1 MASSSDRDGLSEHV
15 VSPRFSFFQQVRNE
29 SVYLTLLAAL
39 FIVAALVYEQPR
51 IAMWFGFMLAGYSA
65 IANDSI
71 QTIGTFI
78 ASNQKRPWW
87 ILWLFIGGV
96 FVLTILDSL
105 RVYDGAFWAKPLA
118 IGSGELQWSGDV
130 SHDRL
135 AAKGFSEA
143 PQAFEYLQLAAPIF
157 LLILTRLRVP
167 VSTSFLILTCFATDP
182 EGITSMLGKSLSGYG
197 VAFGVALIVWFTVT
211 RALEGLIARRPTPRP
226 FWVPLQWVSTGFLWS
241 QWIAQDAANIAVY
254 LPREMSGGQ
263 ATFFIVFIFVGLAL
277 LFYLRGDRIQEI
289 VTEKSD
295 VYDVRAAT
303 LIDFVYAL
311 VLYYF
316 KELNNVPM
324 STTWVFL
331 GLLAGREVAITIA
344 SRRAN
349 KRSAGQTAL
358 LIGRDIGYAGIGL
371 IVSIAIAWGVNP
383 EIVSDIFG

>member
-1 MASSSDRDGLSEHV
+1 MALSPDPTDGLAEHV
-15 VSPRFSFFQQVRNE
+15 VPPRETFLGRMKGE
-29 SVYLTLLAAL
+29 GTYLAILAVL
-39 FIVAALVYEQPR
+39 FVVAAVVYDEPR

-78 ASNQKRPWW
+78 ASNRHRPWW
-87 ILWLFIGGV
+87 ILWIFIGGV
-96 FVLTILDSL
+96 FVLTILDSWI
-105 RVYDGAFWAKPLA
+105 RYD
-118 IGSGELQWSGDV
+118 GDV
-130 SHDRL
+130 SHGRL
-135 AAKGFSEA
+135 ASKGFSEA
-143 PQAFEYLQLAAPIF
+143 PQTFEYLQLAAPIF

-182 EGITSMLGKSLSGYG
+182 EGITSMLTKSLSGYG
-197 VAFGVALIVWFTVT
+197 VAFVVAAVVWVAGT
-211 RALEGLIARRPTPRP
+211 RAMEGLIRRRPTPRP

-241 QWIAQDAANIAVY
+241 QWVAQDAANIAVY
-254 LPREMSGGQ
+254 LPRELGAGQ
-263 ATFFIVFIFVGLAL
+263 VAFFIAFIVAGLGL

-295 VYDVRAAT
+295 VYDVRSAT
-303 LIDFVYAL
+303 MIDFFYGI

-331 GLLAGREVAITIA
+331 GLLAGRETAITLM
-344 SRRAN
+344 SRRSD
-349 KRSAGQTAL
+349 KRSPGQTAL

-371 IVSIAIAWGVNP
+371 LVSIAIAWGVNP
-383 EIVSDIFG
+383 EIVGDIFPGG